1 MKTKSIPFRFTLIL
15 PALLAL
21 CALAFN
27 SPARAADESK
37 LTKKDKTFITNASEA
52 GHAEI
57 EKAKLAVKSSTNDEV
72 KAFADM
78 MIKDHT
84 KAGDELT
91 TIVEGKAGKV
101 SKGPGAVQDAKIL
114 ELKALTGD
122 TFNKAY
128 AKQALADHKEAVSL
142 FEKASAD
149 LDDADLK
156 AFAAKTLPTL
166 KHHLEEAEKLEAKFS
181 K

>member
-1 MKTKSIPFRFTLIL
+1 MKTKSIPFSFVLPTLI
-15 PALLAL
+15 ALG
-21 CALAFN
+21 ALAFY

-52 GHAEI
+52 GNAEV
-57 EKAKLAVKSSTNDEV
+57 EKAKLADKSSTNADV

-78 MIKDHT
+78 MITDHT
-84 KAGDELT
+84 KANDDLA
-91 TIVEGKAGKV
+91 TIVKGKAGKV
-101 SKGPGAVQDAKIL
+101 STGPGVVQDAKVL
-114 ELKALTGD
+114 ELKALTGE
-122 TFNKAY
+122 TFDKAY
-128 AKQALADHKEAVSL
+128 AKQALADHKEAVAL
-142 FEKASAD
+142 FEKASTD

-166 KHHLEEAEKLEAKFS
+166 KHHLEEAEKLVAKFD